1 MEHLVSSGPRAALIG
16 AGEIAP
22 FHLAALRAAG
32 FSVDHIAASPDSSR
46 AAMFADA
53 NKIPHYWPN
62 PVALVESDAW
72 DAIVLA
78 PATESIPQLLES
90 VVKSGRPCLVE
101 KPVAFNADDIL
112 KFVAKSDLVRVAYNR
127 RFYST
132 AARAKQFADTRE
144 CLFRLE
150 LPDTTRDAADSFDGL
165 RSVWENSVHGLDLL
179 NFIVG
184 PYQIESRLDV
194 RNPRARVATVR
205 TDHGHVG
212 TIVLNWNCP
221 ANFALVLDAAPQR
234 FEMRP
239 FEVGAL
245 YEGMEIKEP
254 TLEVPVRRYVPKLV
268 DQIDSFP
275 GPDGLKPGFGEQ
287 AVSLMRR
294 VTTGVWDERSATL
307 ADAAI
312 AINSAKRLTATTN

>member
-1 MEHLVSSGPRAALIG
+1 MNAGPRAALIG

-22 FHLAALRAAG
+22 FHVAALRAAG

-46 AAMFADA
+46 AATFAQA
-53 NKIPHYWPN
+53 NKIPHYWPD
-62 PVALVESDAW
+62 PVALIESDTW

-78 PATESIPQLLES
+78 SSTESIPRLLES
-90 VVKSGRPCLVE
+90 VVKSSRPCLVE
-101 KPVAFNADDIL
+101 KPVAFNVDDIL
-112 KFVAKSDLVRVAYNR
+112 KFTAQSDLVRVAYNR
-127 RFYST
+127 RFYAT
-132 AARAKQFADTRE
+132 AARAKHFADTRE

-150 LPDTTRDAADSFDGL
+150 LPDTTRDVADSFDGL

-179 NFIVG
+179 SFVVG

-194 RNPRARVATVR
+194 HNPRARVATV
-205 TDHGHVG
+205 TTEHGHVG

-239 FEVGAL
+239 FEIGAL

-254 TLEVPVRRYVPKLV
+254 TSEVPVRRYVPKLV

-294 VTTGVWDERSATL
+294 VTTGIWDERSATL

-312 AINSAKRLTATTN
+312 AIDSARLLTLTTS